1 MRIGLFTDTYHPSTN
16 GIVVVVDIMRKQLE
30 ALGHEVFIVAPAASL
45 KWWHLPEHN
54 VIRFAALR
62 GVFFQES
69 SLNFFF
75 PPKQYRRIQKL
86 NLDAIVLFTP
96 AQIGLMGAYSAIKS
110 EIPLISQYSTDLP
123 EYVQM
128 YPGVMPGV
136 LALYSTVPFTT
147 KPTAKELAKITKQL
161 LIKNNRDKPW
171 STHSAEVMLTHLH
184 NRCDAVIS
192 VSPKVTKMLKNW
204 GTKSEIATIPTGV
217 DKGMISQ
224 TVIQKLR
231 KKYGLRKED
240 QLILYLGRVAE
251 EKNIDLLVEAFPLVR
266 ATNKNA
272 KLMIVGDFDYRQ
284 ILEEK
289 VKKMGI
295 SHSVIF
301 TGKVPFAERWNYFAL
316 ADVFAFPS
324 LSDTQALVV
333 NEASLMGVPTVWCD
347 KGVNEVLKHN
357 VSGLLAMNNP
367 VAFAGALLKLLND
380 KKLRTRLGKSAS
392 ARANNFSELSQTKKF
407 IRVLEK
413 AIGRRSKAQG
423 SRS

>member
-1 MRIGLFTDTYHPSTN
+1 
-16 GIVVVVDIMRKQLE
+16 
-30 ALGHEVFIVAPAASL
+30 
-45 KWWHLPEHN
+45 
-54 VIRFAALR
+54 
-62 GVFFQES
+62 
-69 SLNFFF
+69 
-75 PPKQYRRIQKL
+75 
-86 NLDAIVLFTP
+86 
-96 AQIGLMGAYSAIKS
+96 
-110 EIPLISQYSTDLP
+110 
-123 EYVQM
+123 
-128 YPGVMPGV
+128 
-136 LALYSTVPFTT
+136 
-147 KPTAKELAKITKQL
+147 
-161 LIKNNRDKPW
+161 
-171 STHSAEVMLTHLH
+171 
-184 NRCDAVIS
+184 
-192 VSPKVTKMLKNW
+192 
-204 GTKSEIATIPTGV
+204 
-217 DKGMISQ
+217 
-224 TVIQKLR
+224 
-231 KKYGLRKED
+231 
-240 QLILYLGRVAE
+240 
-251 EKNIDLLVEAFPLVR
+251 
-266 ATNKNA
+266 
-272 KLMIVGDFDYRQ
+272 MIVGDFDYRQ

-357 VSGLLAMNNP
+357 VSGLLAKNNP
-367 VAFAGALLKLLND
+367 VAYADALLKLLND